1 MITEHDVRIFLKV
14 QEQDTI
20 QIKTVGVDRYRVNIF
35 SSYLIPESVI
45 PRTKLRSS
53 HYLCNRDGQLKDLTI

>member
-1 MITEHDVRIFLKV
+1 MITENDVRIFLKV

-20 QIKTVGVDRYRVNIF
+20 QIKTVGHDRYRVNIF
-35 SSYLIPESVI
+35 NSYFIPESVI
-45 PRTKLRSS
+45 PRTQLKSS